1 MGREKKTSIAARSRS
16 TTFKDSPM
24 NLWAT
29 ATPSLVRASP
39 RRPNHK
45 PFHMNNYNI
54 QNTLHSSTVWLTRPY
69 FPMTRQVKRM
79 KSKQSDNSWH
89 YFILEVQSLFFR
101 VSAWNQ
107 SSTNVK
113 QWVMITLYNSVLYLS
128 TVLEIQYFVI
138 YTQITGEFPNLGA
151 VVMVDL
157 GLQHN
162 YGILFLP

>member
-1 MGREKKTSIAARSRS
+1 MGREKKNSIAARSRS

-29 ATPSLVRASP
+29 ATPSLVCASP

-54 QNTLHSSTVWLTRPY
+54 QTPFIPPLYDWRPY

-128 TVLEIQYFVI
+128 TVLEIQYFVL
-138 YTQITGEFPNLGA
+138 YAQITGEFPNLGA